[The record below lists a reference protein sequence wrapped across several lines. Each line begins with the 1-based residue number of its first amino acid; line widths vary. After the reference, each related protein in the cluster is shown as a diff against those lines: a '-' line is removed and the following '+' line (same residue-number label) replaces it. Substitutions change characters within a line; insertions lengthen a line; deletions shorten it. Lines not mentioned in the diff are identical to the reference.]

1 MEIRGIHNYISYKL
15 LSPKTANKQ
24 TQRILDGIKS
34 LSEMPKRNPLYEKEP
49 WKGRGL
55 RKLIIDNYT
64 AFYWTN
70 DKTKEVVVFHVF
82 YGGSNISELIK

>member
-1 MEIRGIHNYISYKL
+1 
-15 LSPKTANKQ
+15 
-24 TQRILDGIKS
+24 
-34 LSEMPKRNPLYEKEP
+34 MPKRNPLYEKEP